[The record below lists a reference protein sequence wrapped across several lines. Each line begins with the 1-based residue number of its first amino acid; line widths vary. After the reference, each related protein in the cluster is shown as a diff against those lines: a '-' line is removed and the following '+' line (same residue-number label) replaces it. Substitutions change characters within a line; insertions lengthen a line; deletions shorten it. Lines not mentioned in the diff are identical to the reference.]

1 MGCQIVEDDHI
12 ALLQNGGKLGF
23 NIGVE
28 DDAVHWCVDH
38 PWCNKTSAFEASD
51 QGLGAPVAKGCLGK
65 QPLAFLAAPGGFCHL
80 GVGACFVKKDQAL
93 TMFTHL
99 RLAALFP
106 FCPRLFKVRPVLFAC
121 PKCFF

>member
-12 ALLQNGGKLGF
+12 ALFQNGGKLGF

-28 DDAVHWCVDH
+28 DDAVHWRVDH
-38 PWCNKTSAFEASD
+38 PRGNKTSAFEASD

-65 QPLAFLAAPGGFCHL
+65 QPLAFRAAPGGFCHL
-80 GVGACFVKKDQAL
+80 GVGACFVEKDQAL
-93 TMFTHL
+93 AMFTHL
-99 RLAALFP
+99 RLATLFP
-106 FCPRLFKVRPVLFAC
+106 FSPRLLKVRPVLFAC

>member
-28 DDAVHWCVDH
+28 DHAVHWRVDH
-38 PWCNKTSAFEASD
+38 PRCNKTSAFEASD
-51 QGLGAPVAKGCLGK
+51 QGLGAPVAKGSLGK

-80 GVGACFVKKDQAL
+80 GVGACFVEKDQTLA
-93 TMFTHL
+93 MFTHL
-99 RLAALFP
+99 GLAALFP
-106 FCPRLFKVRPVLFAC
+106 FCLRLFKLRPVLLAC

>member
-38 PWCNKTSAFEASD
+38 PRCNKTSAFEASD
-51 QGLGAPVAKGCLGK
+51 QGLGAPVAKGCLGVC
-65 QPLAFLAAPGGFCHL
+65 QESCVWCHNVEGERSL
-80 GVGACFVKKDQAL
+80 LWQ
-93 TMFTHL
+93 
-99 RLAALFP
+99 
-106 FCPRLFKVRPVLFAC
+106 
-121 PKCFF
+121 